1 MWGIRIGNK
10 AIHPM
15 EMPYRKKPCLT
26 IFEEPDRY
34 VKVATSN
41 NEESARIFMEYL
53 YEMFEYAKADE
64 RN

>member
-15 EMPYRKKPCLT
+15 EMPYRKKPCLA
-26 IFEEPDRY
+26 IFEEPNRY
-34 VKVATSN
+34 TKVATFN

-53 YEMFEYAKADE
+53 YKMFEELKGE
-64 RN
+64 E

>member
-15 EMPYRKKPCLT
+15 EMPYRKKPCLA
-26 IFEEPDRY
+26 IFEEPNRY
-34 VKVATSN
+34 TKVATFN

-53 YEMFEYAKADE
+53 YEMFEDARGE
-64 RN
+64 E